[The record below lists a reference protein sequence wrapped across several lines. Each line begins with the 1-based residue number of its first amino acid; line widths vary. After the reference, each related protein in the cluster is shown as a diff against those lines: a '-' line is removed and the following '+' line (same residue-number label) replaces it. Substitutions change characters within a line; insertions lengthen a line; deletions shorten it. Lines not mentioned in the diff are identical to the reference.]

1 MINRHIDVNPRINR
15 YFIEQHLMGITR
27 EQISSSLLKQ
37 WNLPEEVCLAIRYQN
52 EPNYEGEHNVLSS
65 MLYISAR
72 LLRQQQVN
80 DAPLE
85 PIPNALIEKLELD
98 MSKAEAALEK
108 VMEAK
113 DDLQEMARQLHQ
125 S

>member
-1 MINRHIDVNPRINR
+1 MINRHIDANPNINR

-52 EPNYEGEHNVLSS
+52 EPAYDGNNSVLST
-65 MLYISAR
+65 MLFISAR

-80 DAPLE
+80 DAPIE
-85 PIPNALIEKLELD
+85 PILMNSWREWFRY
-98 MSKAEAALEK
+98 
-108 VMEAK
+108 V
-113 DDLQEMARQLHQ
+113 
-125 S
+125 

>member
-1 MINRHIDVNPRINR
+1 MINRHIDANPSINR

-37 WNLPEEVCLAIRYQN
+37 WNLPDEVCLAIRYQN
-52 EPNYEGEHNVLSS
+52 EAEYTGENSVLSA
-65 MLYISAR
+65 MLFVSAR
-72 LLRQQQVN
+72 LLRQQQIN

-85 PIPNALIEKLELD
+85 PIPDELIARLELD
-98 MSKAEAALEK
+98 MTKAEAALEK

-113 DDLQEMARQLHQ
+113 DDLQEMARQLQ
-125 S
+125 Q